1 MFKREKAKSSD
12 SPAAAPAER
21 PSPRPRG
28 EGSTTLIGSGTV
40 ISGVVRVNGSLRVDG
55 EAEGQVFVSENLIVG
70 PTGVLKAEVHVG
82 TAAVAGRIKGRI
94 RAKGRVELQKG
105 SRLEGDVHS
114 TTFKIEDGAFFQ
126 GNCVMGEDALAA
138 ESGVPSGG
146 AATRDSLRVVG
157 KSSSSG
163 R

>member
-1 MFKREKAKSSD
+1 MFKRDKDRSSG
-12 SPAAAPAER
+12 SPAVAPAER
-21 PSPRPRG
+21 PSPRSRG

-55 EAEGQVFVSENLIVG
+55 EAEGQVFVTENLIVG
-70 PTGVLKAEVHVG
+70 PSGVLRAEVHVG

-105 SRLEGDVHS
+105 SRLEGDVHA

-126 GNCVMGEDALAA
+126 GNCVMGEDAA
-138 ESGVPSGG
+138 ETSGG
-146 AATRDSLRVVG
+146 AAASEGSVGEQLRVVR
-157 KSSSSG
+157 KS
-163 R
+163 